1 MKRLR
6 AAASKPPERRA
17 ERADEWKFVRYS
29 TGCGIA
35 PKIALKI
42 AFMSST
48 LFRIAKPR
56 SGLLALTRSR
66 AFRYWSKYRRCV
78 RSLRIAGRIRREPQ
92 AAYLLGVVPP
102 VGKGNRQKSFAS
114 HSQCRIQAVSLR
126 SSASACGSSI
136 IGSCPLAISAVCQP
150 GSDCSRFITASNGC
164 ERNLVARI

>member
-6 AAASKPPERRA
+6 AAASRPPKRRA
-17 ERADEWKFVRYS
+17 ERADELKFVGYS
-29 TGCGIA
+29 TGSVIA
-35 PKIALKI
+35 PVI

-92 AAYLLGVVPP
+92 AAYLLGVVLP
-102 VGKGNRQKSFAS
+102 VGKGNRQKSVVCG
-114 HSQCRIQAVSLR
+114 SQRRIHAVLAR

-136 IGSCPLAISAVCQP
+136 IGSCPLSISAVCQP
-150 GSDCSRFITASNGC
+150 GADFSCFKNASNGC